1 MTFAE
6 FKSPQP
12 KRPSRRIAPA
22 LRAALLAVSVLLA
35 MALPDPAFA
44 QCLSGGEARQA
55 VASGQAQP
63 LGAISARIRGKIVRA
78 ALCRGGGGL
87 VYELSVLEGNQVR
100 QVTVDARSGAVL
112 R

>member
-6 FKSPQP
+6 FKSPQL
-12 KRPSRRIAPA
+12 KRPSRRIALA
-22 LRAALLAVSVLLA
+22 LRAALLAAAMLLSG
-35 MALPDPAFA
+35 PAFA

-87 VYELSVLEGNQVR
+87 VYQLSVLEGNQVR